1 MNFKALTFQHVVKV
15 LSDNPLTAKVAEA
28 LVGEKVDTETLKKA
42 QGMVEQFVK
51 RPRDRL
57 ATMAKRAERRESKK
71 KKSRA
76 KPPKA
81 KKAKAKKTKKT
92 KKAKAKKE
100 S

>member
-1 MNFKALTFQHVVKV
+1 MNFKSLTFQHVVKV

-42 QGMVEQFVK
+42 QGMVDQFVK

-57 ATMAKRAERRESKK
+57 ATMAKRVERRKTK

-92 KKAKAKKE
+92 KKAKAKKK